1 MTQHCIVITLVE
13 AEKKSQTLLKSMI
26 IIAKVIL
33 LTFVFMI
40 VMGISAGIAGFDS
53 GSLVENASQTM
64 GITLLVFFLQ
74 TVALS
79 YPILRSNLKSLHLVI
94 LVALLY
100 FGISVFLVQIET
112 LVFLNYFI
120 EMISSDMILHLFI
133 QGAITAVIFAPI
145 AVFVLRGWRNR
156 SGSGLQSVR
165 LGMSKIQ
172 GLVKISVLAVTFV
185 VFYVFFGIFV
195 AWQNPAM
202 SEYYGDLIVRMA
214 AVGGWMLL
222 LQAGRGAVFI
232 AIALPVIQTSK
243 GKTWEKAIMV
253 GLLFSILT
261 ASNLLIPTTIMP
273 DTIRM
278 SHFYEVAI
286 PGFIFGLLVGWLM
299 NRPHTSIRDLFG
311 RPQSSVEE
319 TNVISEYPYA
329 VVS

>member
-1 MTQHCIVITLVE
+1 MITLVE
-13 AEKKSQTLLKSMI
+13 AEKKLQVLLKSMI
-26 IIAKVIL
+26 IVAKVIL

-40 VMGISAGIAGFDS
+40 VTGISAGIAGFDS
-53 GSLVENASQTM
+53 GSLVENASQIM

-79 YPILRSNLKSLHLVI
+79 YPILRSNLKSLHLVV
-94 LVALLY
+94 LVALVY
-100 FGISVFLVQIET
+100 FGVTVFLVQIET
-112 LVFLNYFI
+112 LVFMNYF
-120 EMISSDMILHLFI
+120 MDTISPDMILHLFV

-145 AVFVLRGWRNR
+145 AVLVLRGWRNH
-156 SGSGLQSVR
+156 SAVGLQSVR

-202 SEYYGDLIVRMA
+202 SEYYGDLIARMA

-222 LQAGRGAVFI
+222 LQAGRGVVFI
-232 AIALPVIQTSK
+232 VLAVPVIRTSK
-243 GKTWEKAIMV
+243 GKTWEKAIMI
-253 GLLFSILT
+253 GLLFCILT

-273 DTIRM
+273 DSIRM
-278 SHFYEVAI
+278 SHLYEVAI

-299 NRPHTSIRDLFG
+299 NRPHTSLRDLFG
-311 RPQSSVEE
+311 RSQEKIQAGNAVLEH
-319 TNVISEYPYA
+319 PYT

>member
-1 MTQHCIVITLVE
+1 MITLVV

-33 LTFVFMI
+33 LTFAFMI
-40 VMGISAGIAGFDS
+40 VTGISAGIAGFDS
-53 GSLVENASQTM
+53 SSLVENASQIM

-79 YPILRSNLKSLHLVI
+79 YPILRSNLKTLHLVV

-112 LVFLNYFI
+112 LVFLNYFMEI
-120 EMISSDMILHLFI
+120 ISPDLILHLFI

-145 AVFVLRGWRNR
+145 AVVVLRGWRDH
-156 SGSGLQSVR
+156 SGTGLQSVR
-165 LGMSKIQ
+165 LGISKIQ
-172 GLVKISVLAVTFV
+172 GLMKVSVLAVTFV

-202 SEYYGDLIVRMA
+202 SGYYGDLIARMA

-222 LQAGRGAVFI
+222 LQAGRGVVFI
-232 AIALPVIQTSK
+232 ALAVPVIRTSK
-243 GKTWEKAIMV
+243 GKTWEKAVMV
-253 GLLFSILT
+253 GLLFCILT

-286 PGFIFGLLVGWLM
+286 PGFIYGLLVGWLM

-311 RPQSSVEE
+311 RPQEEIQAASVALEH
-319 TNVISEYPYA
+319 PYA

>member
-1 MTQHCIVITLVE
+1 MVVD
-13 AEKKSQTLLKSMI
+13 EKKSQTLLKSMI

-40 VMGISAGIAGFDS
+40 VTGISSGIAGFDS
-53 GSLVENASQTM
+53 GNLVENASQII

-79 YPILRSNLKSLHLVI
+79 YPILRSNLKNLHLVI
-94 LVALLY
+94 LVALVY

-112 LVFLNYFI
+112 LVFLNYFMGI
-120 EMISSDMILHLFI
+120 ISPELILHLFI

-145 AVFVLRGWRNR
+145 AVFVLRRWRNR
-156 SGSGLQSVR
+156 SATGLQSVR

-172 GLVKISVLAVTFV
+172 GLMKVSVLTVIFV

-202 SEYYGDLIVRMA
+202 SGYYGDLIARMA

-222 LQAGRGAVFI
+222 LQAGRGVVFI
-232 AIALPVIQTSK
+232 VLAVPVIRTSK
-243 GKTWEKAIMV
+243 GRTWEKAIMI
-253 GLLFSILT
+253 GLLFCILT

-278 SHFYEVAI
+278 SQFYEVAI
-286 PGFIFGLLVGWLM
+286 PGFIYGLLVGWLM
-299 NRPHTSIRDLFG
+299 DRPHTSVREIFG
-311 RPQSSVEE
+311 RQQISVEE
-319 TNVISEYPYA
+319 ANVVVEHPYA

>member
-1 MTQHCIVITLVE
+1 MVVD
-13 AEKKSQTLLKSMI
+13 EKKSHTLLKSMI

-40 VMGISAGIAGFDS
+40 VTGISAGIAGFDS
-53 GSLVENASQTM
+53 GSLVENASQIM

-79 YPILRSNLKSLHLVI
+79 YPILQSNLKSLHLVI

-112 LVFLNYFI
+112 LVFLNYFMDI
-120 EMISSDMILHLFI
+120 ISPDLILHLFI

-156 SGSGLQSVR
+156 SGTGLQSVR
-165 LGMSKIQ
+165 LGMSKLQ
-172 GLVKISVLAVTFV
+172 GLMKISVLAVTFV

-202 SEYYGDLIVRMA
+202 SEYYGDLIARMA

-222 LQAGRGAVFI
+222 LQAGRGVVFI
-232 AIALPVIQTSK
+232 VLAVPVIRTSN
-243 GKTWEKAIMV
+243 GKTWERAIMI
-253 GLLFSILT
+253 GLLFCILT

-286 PGFIFGLLVGWLM
+286 PGLIFGLLVGWLM
-299 NRPHTSIRDLFG
+299 NKSHTSIRDLLG
-311 RPQSSVEE
+311 RSQKEAEPTDVALEH
-319 TNVISEYPYA
+319 PYA